1 MLKITLIAVIGLITV
16 TLFREFRMEYS
27 LPVTLAIIICLS
39 NLLVPNLLSIIDD
52 VKDFSELNSN
62 NTEIITDLLK
72 LVGISYVRNFGHS
85 LCSDYGCK
93 SIAFKI
99 DIGARI
105 SSLIIV
111 LPRLKALYV
120 NIIKLL

>member
-1 MLKITLIAVIGLITV
+1 MLKITLIAVIGLIVV
-16 TLFREFRMEYS
+16 TLFKEFRMEYS
-27 LPVTLAIIICLS
+27 LLVTLAIIICLS
-39 NLLVPNLLSIIDD
+39 NLLVPDLISILND
-52 VKDFSELNSN
+52 VKNFSGLNIN

-72 LVGISYVRNFGHS
+72 LVGISYMRNFGYS

-93 SIAFKI
+93 SIAYKI